1 MFDFDDEMFQ
11 RQDYDNVEYVFTPEM
26 REELIKSVNKSMKE
40 IKIER
45 EKERRRKY
53 YQDNKD
59 KILDYYKNN
68 INARISLN
76 LRNRV
81 KSALKNKNVRKTNKT
96 LELVGCTVD
105 ELKKHLESTFQDGM
119 TWDNYG
125 KWHIDHIR
133 PCSSFDLT
141 KIEEQ
146 KECFNYQ
153 NLQALWAEDNLR
165 KSNKYGV
172 SNVKN

>member
-11 RQDYDNVEYVFTPEM
+11 RQDCDNVEYVFTPEM
-26 REELIKSVNKSMKE
+26 REELTKSINKSMKE

-45 EKERRRKY
+45 EKKRRRKY

-96 LELVGCTVD
+96 LELFG
-105 ELKKHLESTFQDGM
+105 
-119 TWDNYG
+119 
-125 KWHIDHIR
+125 
-133 PCSSFDLT
+133 
-141 KIEEQ
+141 
-146 KECFNYQ
+146 
-153 NLQALWAEDNLR
+153 
-165 KSNKYGV
+165 
-172 SNVKN
+172 